1 MTVQVNVSGVG
12 LDARRQA
19 VVLLRPDDELFG
31 PRRVLPIWIGPQE
44 AASISLAIGDTPSP
58 RPLTHDLMVE
68 LAETLG
74 ATFGG
79 VAVTRVEEGTFY
91 AEVTLH
97 TAAGTRVF
105 DSRPSDAI
113 ALAVRTGA
121 PITVADE
128 VFEEAAVIDDLD
140 DDSEDVDAGPV
151 TEDEVQEFRRLLD
164 EIGPDDFRG

>member
-1 MTVQVNVSGVG
+1 
-12 LDARRQA
+12 
-19 VVLLRPDDELFG
+19 
-31 PRRVLPIWIGPQE
+31 
-44 AASISLAIGDTPSP
+44 
-58 RPLTHDLMVE
+58 
-68 LAETLG
+68 
-74 ATFGG
+74 
-79 VAVTRVEEGTFY
+79 
-91 AEVTLH
+91 
-97 TAAGTRVF
+97 VF

-140 DDSEDVDAGPV
+140 DDSEDADAGPV